1 MLCNA
6 RSVVNKAPLIC
17 DLIQGESAD
26 FMGITETWLGTEGG
40 VPLVELCPPGFR
52 AFHQLKAQGRGG
64 GVAVVIRESLGPRK
78 STVPQI
84 AGCESLLVKW
94 GHRNQMGLLI
104 TYLAPCCVTTALPE
118 LLEVLAGVAVEIPRL
133 LVMGDFNLPSAGL
146 SSTVVRE
153 FQASMMALDLIQ
165 VTDGPTH
172 SGGGTLDLI
181 YISGQWLNDL
191 ELGDLVTEPVSW
203 SDHFLLRLDFR
214 TAAHHCRETEPMR
227 WFRPRRLMDPERF
240 LTELGPFPEDLAH
253 GTAEELVAA
262 WEQAAAG
269 ALDRVVPLRPLTRRR
284 SQLAPWFSEELREMK
299 RQRRRL
305 ESTWRSSRSEADRT
319 LVRSFSKT
327 YLVAPREEKRSY
339 VSTLI
344 ASADNHPA
352 ALFRVTRSLLHQ
364 EGRDDP
370 LQGRAKEFNGYLYDK
385 IVQLRVNLD
394 QNCDDSSERT
404 ETRLV
409 EVVWD
414 EFDSV
419 ALKDV
424 DRLLG
429 RLHATTC
436 LLDPCPSWLVLATQ
450 EVTRGWLRGIINASL
465 LEGVFPA
472 ALKEAVVRPLL
483 KKPSLDPAILGNY
496 RPVSNLRFVAKVV
509 ESVVAWQLPQYLD
522 EAVYLSRPVPVRL
535 PVRI

>member
-26 FMGITETWLGTEGG
+26 LMGITETWLGPEGG

-52 AFHQLKAQGRGG
+52 AFHQPRAQGRGG
-64 GVAVVIRESLGPRK
+64 GVAVVIKEDLEPREA
-78 STVPQI
+78 TVPQI
-84 AGCESLLVKW
+84 AGCESLYVRW
-94 GHRNQMGLLI
+94 GHRNQLGLLI
-104 TYLAPCCVTTALPE
+104 AYLAPCSVTTALPQ
-118 LLEVLAGVAVEIPRL
+118 LLEVLAAVAVETPRL
-133 LVMGDFNLPSAGL
+133 IVMGDFNLPSAGL
-146 SSTVVRE
+146 LSTAARE
-153 FQASMMALDLIQ
+153 FQASMTALDLIR
-165 VTDGPTH
+165 VNDGPTH
-172 SGGGTLDLI
+172 MGGGMLDLI

-191 ELGDLVTEPVSW
+191 ELDGLVTEPMSW

-214 TAAHHCRETEPMR
+214 TATHHRRETEPIR
-227 WFRPRRLMDPERF
+227 WFRPRCLMDPERF

-253 GTAEELVAA
+253 GTTEELVVA

-269 ALDRVVPLRPLTRRR
+269 ALDRVAPLRPLTRRR
-284 SQLAPWFSEELREMK
+284 SRPAPWFSEGLREMK
-299 RQRRRL
+299 RRRRRL
-305 ESTWRSSRSEADRT
+305 ESTWRSSRSKADRT
-319 LVRSFSKT
+319 LVRSYSRT
-327 YLVAPREEKRSY
+327 YLVAMREARRSY
-339 VSTLI
+339 ASTLI
-344 ASADNHPA
+344 ASADNRPA

-364 EGRDDP
+364 EVRDDP
-370 LQGRAKEFNGYLYDK
+370 LQGCAEEFTGYLYDK
-385 IVQLRVNLD
+385 IAQLRDGLD
-394 QNCDDSSERT
+394 RNWDDPSEG
-404 ETRLV
+404 EEARLV
-409 EVVWD
+409 ESVWD
-414 EFDSV
+414 EFDPV
-419 ALKDV
+419 APEDV

-450 EVTRGWLRGIINASL
+450 EVTRGWLQRIINASL

-509 ESVVAWQLPQYLD
+509 ESAVA
-522 EAVYLSRPVPVRL
+522 
-535 PVRI
+535 